1 MRHLLDPFDFSVEE
15 LDDLLHLGQAIAADP
30 AKYAHVCDGKV
41 LATFYELSD
50 MPPCRKCGEKPVI
63 KGNQQS
69 QRLECPECGMRTRQ
83 STSGPDW
90 NTWAEVMG
98 GDAS

>member
-1 MRHLLDPFDFSVEE
+1 MRYLRDS
-15 LDDLLHLGQAIAADP
+15 
-30 AKYAHVCDGKV
+30 DGKV